1 MVSSSSHHCAS
12 QPSMASTARGLLTT
26 HRLLSALA
34 RDLVLFCEALAMHKF
49 LAPTSFDPGTHSL
62 DLLHL
67 CLRFSPIDVLFLHQ
81 EGAGQVA
88 ILRRI
93 SACFCWPAPIPV
105 A

>member
-34 RDLVLFCEALAMHKF
+34 RDLVHFCEALAMHKF
-49 LAPTSFDPGTHSL
+49 LAPTSFDPGTHCL

-67 CLRFSPIDVLFLHQ
+67 CLRCSRIDVLVLQQ
-81 EGAGQVA
+81 EGVGQVA
-88 ILRRI
+88 SPRWKTGCVCEPGL
-93 SACFCWPAPIPV
+93 SPV
-105 A
+105 E